1 MRIRKKPLGDKNLVG
16 ARIESIRRN
25 RGMKQKELLAQL
37 QVRGVDINASALSK
51 LEGQLRT
58 VTDIE
63 LLAFAEILDVDVF
76 WPHQQIPTGLKP
88 KPGST
93 PHGSL
98 PGFLFYRLFISIP
111 CTAKCF
117 YKNSRRAH
125 SFPGISLCNRNA
137 CLKAAR
143 VRLLLALLALMH
155 SHMVYSGAAMHSEE

>member
-37 QVRGVDINASALSK
+37 RGVDINASALSK

-76 WPHQQIPTGLKP
+76 WLLTGKSQQI
-88 KPGST
+88 
-93 PHGSL
+93 
-98 PGFLFYRLFISIP
+98 
-111 CTAKCF
+111 
-117 YKNSRRAH
+117 
-125 SFPGISLCNRNA
+125 
-137 CLKAAR
+137 
-143 VRLLLALLALMH
+143 
-155 SHMVYSGAAMHSEE
+155 

>member
-37 QVRGVDINASALSK
+37 QVRGVDINASK

-76 WPHQQIPTGLKP
+76 WLLTGKSQQI
-88 KPGST
+88 
-93 PHGSL
+93 
-98 PGFLFYRLFISIP
+98 
-111 CTAKCF
+111 
-117 YKNSRRAH
+117 
-125 SFPGISLCNRNA
+125 
-137 CLKAAR
+137 
-143 VRLLLALLALMH
+143 
-155 SHMVYSGAAMHSEE
+155 